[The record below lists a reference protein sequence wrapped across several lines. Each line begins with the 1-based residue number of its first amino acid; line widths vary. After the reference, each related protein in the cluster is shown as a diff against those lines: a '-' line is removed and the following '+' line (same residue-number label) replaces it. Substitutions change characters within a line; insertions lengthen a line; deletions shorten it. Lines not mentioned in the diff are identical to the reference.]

1 MCVKV
6 RSSKLISIS
15 LIDAALFV
23 CFHCRQYSIKK
34 TLVSNIDRLLAFAH
48 GQELQCVCRTN
59 IDKSYF
65 IVYWIFIKVLL
76 SGRDSRKSIAPP
88 QGPTEPASK
97 EMWQGEHAK
106 KPSVTIKRSFF
117 DCLLAL
123 FHFYFLHY
131 DFEILG
137 HKYRRYC
144 TLH

>member
-1 MCVKV
+1 MLLC
-6 RSSKLISIS
+6 
-15 LIDAALFV
+15 LFV
-23 CFHCRQYSIKK
+23 FIADNTLLK

-76 SGRDSRKSIAPP
+76 GRDSRRSIAPP

-97 EMWQGEHAK
+97 EMWQGEHAE
-106 KPSVTIKRSFF
+106 KPSVTIKRSLF

-123 FHFYFLHY
+123 VSFLH
-131 DFEILG
+131 FAL
-137 HKYRRYC
+137 
-144 TLH
+144 